1 MSEKIDLTKDLK
13 GLYFPSAKAPVLVE
27 VAPMSYLML
36 DGSGPP
42 GTLQYQAIVSAL
54 YSLSYTLK
62 FAVKKQQGIDYGV
75 LPLEGQWWAP
85 EGQEF
90 RMDARDNWQWTMMI
104 RQPEWITAEL
114 IEAARAQV
122 IKKLGGTAAA
132 TEAARA
138 RLEVLDEGLA
148 AQILHIGPYDAE
160 PPVIQRLHEFVAEQG
175 YRLRG
180 KHHEI
185 YMGDPNRTAPEKL
198 KTVLRHPVMKKT

>member
-13 GLYFPSAKAPVLVE
+13 PLYFPSATAPVLVE
-27 VAPMSYLML
+27 VPPMSYLML

-42 GTLQYQAIVSAL
+42 GSPGYQAIVSAL

-90 RMDARDNWQWTMMI
+90 RMDVRDNWQWTMMI
-104 RQPEWITAEL
+104 RQPEWVTAEL
-114 IEAARAQV
+114 IEAARAKV
-122 IKKLGGTAAA
+122 IDKGGDAAA
-132 TEAARA
+132 EAAKA

-148 AQILHIGPYDAE
+148 AQILHIGPYSAE
-160 PPVIQRLHEFVAEQG
+160 PPVIQRLHAFVTEQG

-180 KHHEI
+180 KHHES
-185 YMGDPNRTAPEKL
+185 YMGDPNRTAPE
-198 KTVLRHPVMKKT
+198 

>member
-1 MSEKIDLTKDLK
+1 MNEKIDLTKNQK
-13 GLYFPSAKAPVLVE
+13 ALYFPSAKAPELVE
-27 VAPMSYLML
+27 VPSMAYLML

-42 GTLQYQAIVSAL
+42 GSPVYQAIVSAL

-85 EGQEF
+85 DGQDF
-90 RMDARDNWQWTMMI
+90 RMDVRDNWQWTMMI
-104 RQPEWITAEL
+104 RQPEWVTAEL
-114 IEAARAQV
+114 IEAARAKV
-122 IKKLGGTAAA
+122 IDKGGDAAA
-132 TEAARA
+132 EAAKA

-148 AQILHIGPYDAE
+148 AQILHIGPYSAE
-160 PPVIQRLHEFVAEQG
+160 PPVIQRLHAFVTEQG

-198 KTVLRHPVMKKT
+198 KTVLRHPVSK

>member
-13 GLYFPSAKAPVLVE
+13 ALYFPSAKAPVLVE
-27 VAPMSYLML
+27 VPPMRYLML

-42 GTLQYQAIVSAL
+42 GTPFYQAIVSAL

-62 FAVKKQQGIDYGV
+62 FALKKQQGIDYGV
-75 LPLEGQWWAP
+75 LPLEGQWWVP
-85 EGQEF
+85 EGQEY
-90 RMDARDNWQWTMMI
+90 RMDVRDNWQWTMMI
-104 RQPEWITAEL
+104 RQPEWVTPEL

-122 IKKLGGTAAA
+122 IKKGGDAAA
-132 TEAARA
+132 ASRAAKA
-138 RLEVLDEGLA
+138 RFEVLDEGLA

-160 PPVIQRLHEFVAEQG
+160 PPVIQRLHAFVSEQG

-198 KTVLRHPVMKKT
+198 KTVLRHPVMR